1 MSQKFLPYGRQ
12 SIDQADI
19 DAVVEVLQGDWL
31 TTGPAVSGFEEDFAA
46 HCGASHAVAC
56 SNATA
61 GLHLALAGLD
71 LGPGD
76 VCVVPSI
83 TFLAT
88 ANAALYCGADVVFA
102 DVDPATGLMTPDT
115 LLEAL
120 ARAGQAKA
128 VLPVHLA
135 GQCEDLESLS
145 RICCEHGASMI
156 EDACHAVGTRWRD
169 KAVGGCAHSAA
180 SVFSFHPVKTL
191 AAGEGG
197 MVTTNDDRLAER
209 MRTQRSHG
217 MEREPEKLQQ
227 PDEGPWWYEMQSIG
241 WNYRLT
247 DMQAALVR
255 SQLSRL
261 PLFKS
266 RRQALAARYDA
277 LLGQDELIRP
287 NVRTAECDP
296 CFHLYS
302 VRIDFAALGTSREA
316 VMKALHA
323 RGIGT
328 QVHYIPIPSQPY
340 YRERY
345 GDQTLPGAAE
355 YYAQTLTLPLFPGM
369 EGADPDRVVDALRE
383 ALGA

>member
-19 DAVVEVLQGDWL
+19 DAVIEVLQGDWL

-46 HCGASHAVAC
+46 HCSARHAVAC

-61 GLHLALAGLD
+61 GLHLALAGLGV
-71 LGPGD
+71 GPGD
-76 VCVVPSI
+76 VCIVPSI

-88 ANAALYCGADVVFA
+88 ANAALFCGADVVFA

-115 LLEAL
+115 LSEAL
-120 ARAGQAKA
+120 ARAGRAKA
-128 VLPVHLA
+128 VLPVHLT

-145 RICCEHGASMI
+145 QICCEHGASMV
-156 EDACHAVGTRWRD
+156 EDACHAVGTHWRD
-169 KAVGGCAHSAA
+169 QAVGGCEHSAA
-180 SVFSFHPVKTL
+180 AVFSFHPVKTL

-209 MRTQRSHG
+209 MRSQRSHG
-217 MEREPEKLQQ
+217 MERAPEKLQQ
-227 PDEGPWWYEMQSIG
+227 PDEGPWWYEMQAIG

-261 PLFKS
+261 PSFKA

-277 LLGQDELIRP
+277 LLGQDEYIRP
-287 NVRTAECDP
+287 NLRTADCDP
-296 CFHLYS
+296 CLHLYC

-316 VMKALHA
+316 VMQALHA
-323 RGIGT
+323 KGIGT
-328 QVHYIPIPSQPY
+328 QVHYIPVPSQPY
-340 YRERY
+340 YREKY

-355 YYAQTLTLPLFPGM
+355 YYAHTLTLPLFPGM
-369 EGADPDRVVDALRE
+369 EDADPDRVVAALRE
-383 ALGA
+383 ALGG